1 MSEEPVE
8 GYTTAVAGTN
18 ITNTITGTT
27 EVKGTKTWNVP
38 EGTKLPEKIKVYLI
52 RNGESIDSK
61 EVTADDNWAYSWTD
75 LPKYSNDG
83 MSEYTYAVDEE
94 PVAGYNKTVEGFN
107 ITNTKSDVVTVEVTK
122 TLTHNELA
130 LGAVDQTFYVAL
142 YGDEACTVRLSD
154 VKAIEFKNA
163 SSATVK
169 FTDLEIGRQYYVSEC
184 TEDGTPQETGTL
196 ADGTAYIATFP
207 NGNSVTV
214 TEDDG
219 TETVYFDNEFMKL
232 PDGFYFEG
240 KLTVTKE
247 LLDAEGNA
255 KNSDKTF
262 YAGIFDDKDYKN
274 LSSRIIGDN
283 VLELDMNGGSESSV
297 TARVKI
303 QENEDCVLYV
313 TETDADGNPVEGAK
327 GFAYNVSYKGNT
339 TVTLNE
345 SNLKAIVRIIN
356 KEKPKDKDKDKDKE
370 EENKK
375 TTTTTTNTTTNT
387 TTSRSV
393 KTGDNTPIALYLIIL
408 ITAAG
413 AVVLVFVYRKKRRES
428 NK

>member
-1 MSEEPVE
+1 
-8 GYTTAVAGTN
+8 
-18 ITNTITGTT
+18 
-27 EVKGTKTWNVP
+27 
-38 EGTKLPEKIKVYLI
+38 
-52 RNGESIDSK
+52 
-61 EVTADDNWAYSWTD
+61 
-75 LPKYSNDG
+75 
-83 MSEYTYAVDEE
+83 
-94 PVAGYNKTVEGFN
+94 
-107 ITNTKSDVVTVEVTK
+107 
-122 TLTHNELA
+122 
-130 LGAVDQTFYVAL
+130 
-142 YGDEACTVRLSD
+142 
-154 VKAIEFKNA
+154 
-163 SSATVK
+163 
-169 FTDLEIGRQYYVSEC
+169 
-184 TEDGTPQETGTL
+184 
-196 ADGTAYIATFP
+196 
-207 NGNSVTV
+207 
-214 TEDDG
+214 
-219 TETVYFDNEFMKL
+219 MKL

-297 TARVKI
+297 TAWVKI
-303 QENEDCVLYV
+303 QENENCVVYV
-313 TETDADGNPVEGAK
+313 TETDADGNPGEGAK

-345 SNLKAIVRIIN
+345 SNLKATVRIIN
-356 KEKPKDKDKDKDKE
+356 KEKPKDKDKDKDKDKE
-370 EENKK
+370 EGNKK
-375 TTTTTTNTTTNT
+375 TTTTTTTNT

-413 AVVLVFVYRKKRRES
+413 AVVFVFVYRKKRRES

>member
-1 MSEEPVE
+1 M
-8 GYTTAVAGTN
+8 
-18 ITNTITGTT
+18 
-27 EVKGTKTWNVP
+27 KGTKTWNVP

-94 PVAGYNKTVEGFN
+94 PVAGYNKTVEG
-107 ITNTKSDVVTVEVTK
+107 
-122 TLTHNELA
+122 
-130 LGAVDQTFYVAL
+130 
-142 YGDEACTVRLSD
+142 
-154 VKAIEFKNA
+154 
-163 SSATVK
+163 
-169 FTDLEIGRQYYVSEC
+169 
-184 TEDGTPQETGTL
+184 
-196 ADGTAYIATFP
+196 
-207 NGNSVTV
+207 
-214 TEDDG
+214 
-219 TETVYFDNEFMKL
+219 
-232 PDGFYFEG
+232 
-240 KLTVTKE
+240 
-247 LLDAEGNA
+247 
-255 KNSDKTF
+255 
-262 YAGIFDDKDYKN
+262 
-274 LSSRIIGDN
+274 
-283 VLELDMNGGSESSV
+283 
-297 TARVKI
+297 
-303 QENEDCVLYV
+303 
-313 TETDADGNPVEGAK
+313 AK

-345 SNLKAIVRIIN
+345 SNLKATVRIIN

>member
-1 MSEEPVE
+1 M
-8 GYTTAVAGTN
+8 
-18 ITNTITGTT
+18 
-27 EVKGTKTWNVP
+27 KGTKTWNVP

-61 EVTADDNWAYSWTD
+61 EVTADDNWAYSWTE

-94 PVAGYNKTVEGFN
+94 PVAGYNKTVEG
-107 ITNTKSDVVTVEVTK
+107 
-122 TLTHNELA
+122 
-130 LGAVDQTFYVAL
+130 
-142 YGDEACTVRLSD
+142 
-154 VKAIEFKNA
+154 
-163 SSATVK
+163 
-169 FTDLEIGRQYYVSEC
+169 
-184 TEDGTPQETGTL
+184 
-196 ADGTAYIATFP
+196 
-207 NGNSVTV
+207 
-214 TEDDG
+214 
-219 TETVYFDNEFMKL
+219 
-232 PDGFYFEG
+232 
-240 KLTVTKE
+240 
-247 LLDAEGNA
+247 
-255 KNSDKTF
+255 
-262 YAGIFDDKDYKN
+262 
-274 LSSRIIGDN
+274 
-283 VLELDMNGGSESSV
+283 
-297 TARVKI
+297 
-303 QENEDCVLYV
+303 
-313 TETDADGNPVEGAK
+313 AK

-345 SNLKAIVRIIN
+345 SNLKATVRIIN

-408 ITAAG
+408 ITAAS